1 MAGRPLFSIVI
12 PTRSR
17 AGTLRHTL
25 ETCAGV
31 DFDDFE
37 VVIGDNAS
45 TDDTAEI
52 AHEFVVR
59 DPRFRHCRSSHPLS
73 AAANFE
79 RLLDHARGQYLI
91 YIGDDDGL
99 HRHSLR
105 LLAGLIDRYQ
115 PEALGWLPESFVW
128 PGSGRT
134 VSALFALDSFTGVLE
149 EPRDLIFT
157 KINDVHRIQHFSLTG
172 FDLYHGCIARS
183 AIDRTR
189 ERYGKLFA
197 GPIPDV
203 AASYL
208 LMEAIETSIL
218 TGLPATVAGISSASI
233 GQAFTTPEP
242 TAAQIEI
249 RNGFRADIKASF
261 PTSDPLFDG
270 FTLLSPYLATFADYL
285 RKIDGSLAR
294 LNTAAWADA
303 MLNQIALE
311 PPPDRAS
318 LLAIVNDFFKRA
330 AAEGAEPTAEIT
342 LSALDA
348 RREAGSTRAYH
359 PSTPYRFDPAFLEA
373 SLGTMP
379 YAGRDRPGGIVY
391 EFFDG
396 DTVLFI
402 DARTSKPA
410 FTIEEFV
417 ILRQHILGL
426 AQPDYVSAYLDDEQA
441 TWDAYING
449 LARDVAQ
456 DLILSVASR

>member
-1 MAGRPLFSIVI
+1 MAGRPRFSIVI

-31 DFDDFE
+31 DFDDYE

-45 TDDTAEI
+45 TDETAEV
-52 AHEFVVR
+52 ANAFVAA

-99 HRHSLR
+99 HRHCLR

-115 PEALGWLPESFVW
+115 PDALGWLPDGFVW
-128 PGSGRT
+128 PGSSRT
-134 VSALFALDSFTGVLE
+134 ISALFPLDNFTGVRE
-149 EPRDLIFT
+149 EARDAVFT
-157 KINDVHRIQHFSLTG
+157 KINEAHRIQHFSLTG

-189 ERYGKLFA
+189 ARYGKLFA

-208 LMEAIETSIL
+208 LMETIETSIQ
-218 TGLPATVAGISSASI
+218 TGLSATVAGISSASI
-233 GQAFTTPEP
+233 GHAFTTPEP

-249 RNGFRADIKASF
+249 RSSFKSDNRTSF
-261 PTSDPLFDG
+261 PTSDPLFDAY
-270 FTLLSPYLATFADYL
+270 TLLTPYLATFADHL
-285 RKIDGSLAR
+285 RSIDGSLER
-294 LNTAAWADA
+294 LNTIAWADA
-303 MLNQIALE
+303 MLDQIALDY
-311 PPPDRAS
+311 PPDRAS

-330 AAEGAEPTAEIT
+330 ATEGAQPIAEIT
-342 LSALDA
+342 LAAIDA
-348 RREAGSTRAYH
+348 RREAGSTRTYH
-359 PSTPYRFDPAFLEA
+359 PWTPYRFDPAFLEA

-379 YAGRDRPGGIVY
+379 YLGRQRPGEVAY
-391 EFFDG
+391 RFFEG

-410 FTIEEFV
+410 FTVEEFV
-417 ILRQHILGL
+417 ILRQHILAL
-426 AQPDYVSAYLDDEQA
+426 AQPDYVNAYLTDAAA
-441 TWDAYING
+441 TWDAYINS
-449 LARDVAQ
+449 LARDVAH
-456 DLILSVASR
+456 DLIPTVASG

>member
-25 ETCAGV
+25 ETCTGV

-45 TDDTAEI
+45 TDETAEV
-52 AHEFVVR
+52 AASFVAR
-59 DPRFRHCRSSHPLS
+59 DPRFRHCRAPLPLS

-79 RLLDHARGQYLI
+79 RLLDHTLGQYLI
-91 YIGDDDGL
+91 YIGDDDGIY
-99 HRHSLR
+99 RHSLR
-105 LLAGLIDRYQ
+105 LLSGLIDRYQ
-115 PEALGWLPESFVW
+115 PDALGWLPDSFVW
-128 PGSGRT
+128 PGSNRT

-189 ERYGKLFA
+189 ARYGKLFA

-203 AASYL
+203 GASYL
-208 LMEAIETSIL
+208 LMETIETSIL
-218 TGLPATVAGISSASI
+218 TGLSATVAGLSSASI
-233 GQAFTTPEP
+233 GHAFTTPEP

-249 RNGFRADIKASF
+249 RNSFKTDNRTSF
-261 PTSDPLFDG
+261 PTSDPLFDAY
-270 FTLLSPYLATFADYL
+270 TLLTPYLATFADHL
-285 RKIDGSLAR
+285 RKVDGSLAR
-294 LNTAAWADA
+294 LNTHAWADA
-303 MLNQIALE
+303 MVDQIASDY
-311 PPPDRAS
+311 PPDRAS

-330 AAEGAEPTAEIT
+330 ASEGARPIAEIT
-342 LSALDA
+342 LSAIDA
-348 RREAGSTRAYH
+348 RREAGSTRPYH
-359 PSTPYRFDPAFLEA
+359 PWTPYRFDPALLGA

-379 YAGRDRPGGIVY
+379 YAGRGRPGGIFY
-391 EFFDG
+391 RFFDG

-402 DARTSKPA
+402 DARTSEPA
-410 FTIEEFV
+410 FTIEQFV

-426 AQPDYVSAYLDDEQA
+426 AQPDYVSAYLNDEKA
-441 TWDAYING
+441 TWDAYINS

-456 DLILSVASR
+456 DLILSVASG